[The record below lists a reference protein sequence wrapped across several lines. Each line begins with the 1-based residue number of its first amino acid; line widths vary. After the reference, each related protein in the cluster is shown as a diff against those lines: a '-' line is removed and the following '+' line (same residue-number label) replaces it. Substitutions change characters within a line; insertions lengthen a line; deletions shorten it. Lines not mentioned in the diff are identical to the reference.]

1 MDSILENEDL
11 VSLLL
16 HFHSKNEAQKCSEYH
31 KLCSV
36 KKSIECDFEKEVLNM
51 LGVHH
56 TASSKEWRKA
66 HSKLC
71 SLTQR
76 DVPYITMKV
85 QDEMYVYKGSFFA
98 SNEEEIETQIITQ
111 KEELEEYEAETSIE
125 LQIAYRNK
133 KIQMYSSTLTIDEK
147 TQYSLHFIEA
157 VYTDDDGLNWYNA
170 DSYSFNPNRIKCIID
185 MQQTLVKIV
194 YYNRVNI

>member
-1 MDSILENEDL
+1 
-11 VSLLL
+11 
-16 HFHSKNEAQKCSEYH
+16 
-31 KLCSV
+31 
-36 KKSIECDFEKEVLNM
+36 M

-98 SNEEEIETQIITQ
+98 SNEEEIETHIITQ

-133 KIQMYSSTLTIDEK
+133 KIQMYSSTLTIDEE
-147 TQYSLHFIEA
+147 TQYSLHFFEQ
-157 VYTDDDGLNWYNA
+157 VYTDYDGLHWYNA
-170 DSYSFNPNRIKCIID
+170 DSYSFNPNSIKCIID
-185 MQQTLVKIV
+185 IQIDKAAKVTIQRIQCEKAQVDEDGDPLVEWTDITFQEFLDLLMFFHDCKR
-194 YYNRVNI
+194 YMTHDNQA